1 MKIAFVYKENKV
13 DAHKKDTGNSSILKI
28 AKKAV

>member
-13 DAHKKDTGNSSILKI
+13 DTHQKGYGKFIP